1 MFKEWAKSALKAIQ
15 DAQQRRAD
23 YFILT
28 HMSDRE
34 LKDIGI
40 GRSEIRERF
49 YGETAN

>member
-1 MFKEWAKSALKAIQ
+1 MFKKLLTTIQ
-15 DAQQRRAD
+15 EAQQRRAD

-28 HMSDRE
+28 HMTDKE

-49 YGETAN
+49 YGTTAN